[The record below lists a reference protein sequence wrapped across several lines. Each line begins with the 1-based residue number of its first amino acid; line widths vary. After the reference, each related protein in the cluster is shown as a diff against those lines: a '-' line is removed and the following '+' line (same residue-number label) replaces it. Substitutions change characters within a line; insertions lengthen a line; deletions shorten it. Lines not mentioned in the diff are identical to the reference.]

1 MYNAASKLIALS
13 TAVIM
18 ASCGGG
24 KSVNEAEVLADS
36 ADSAVTAGNYALA
49 TELLD
54 TLKAKYPSEIKVQRA
69 AMNIRARANEGMIK
83 AELQTTDSLE
93 AVYNYRRDSLKEYF
107 TFVNNPE
114 LVEGFYVIKEY
125 KSSSLFSRSGVEA
138 RVAPDGQFYMI
149 SSLAG
154 NPVKHT
160 SITASVNGESASSAS
175 VAYDGDGNY
184 RSGGPEMIT
193 FISSECDSI
202 GKLLAKNPG
211 KPARITFS
219 GARSTSM
226 PLPKNDAR
234 SIALAYDYS
243 EAILM
248 AKRLASKKEL
258 LDRQLIL
265 ARDQAART
273 AISE

>member
-1 MYNAASKLIALS
+1 MYNAANKLIALS
-13 TAVIM
+13 TVVLM

-24 KSVNEAEVLADS
+24 KNVNEAELLTHS
-36 ADSAVTAGNYALA
+36 ADSAVIAGNYALA

-54 TLKAKYPSEIKVQRA
+54 TLKSRYPSEIDAQRA
-69 AMNIRARANEGMIK
+69 ALNIRARANEGMIK
-83 AELQTTDSLE
+83 EQLQSTDSLE
-93 AVYNYRRDSLKEYF
+93 AVYNHRRDSLKEYF

-138 RVAPDGQFYMI
+138 RVTPDGQFYMI

-160 SITASVNGESASSAS
+160 SITVSINGESASSSS
-175 VAYDGDGNY
+175 VAYDGDRNY
-184 RSGGPEMIT
+184 RSGDTEMIT

-219 GARSTSM
+219 GSRSTSM
-226 PLPKNDAR
+226 QLPKNDAR

-243 EAILM
+243 EAIQM
-248 AKRLASKKEL
+248 SKRLASKKEL

>member
-1 MYNAASKLIALS
+1 MYNAASKLIAIS
-13 TAVIM
+13 TILLA

-24 KSVNEAEVLADS
+24 KSANEADILVNQ
-36 ADSAVTAGNYALA
+36 ADSAVAAGDFALA
-49 TELLD
+49 TEILD
-54 TLKAKYPSEIKVQRA
+54 TLKSKYPSEIKAQRA
-69 AMNIRARANEGMIK
+69 GMNIKARANEGMIK
-83 AELQTTDSLE
+83 EELQSTDSLE
-93 AVYNYRRDSLKEYF
+93 AVYAHRRDSLKEYF
-107 TFVNNPE
+107 TFVDNPE

-125 KSSSLFSRSGVEA
+125 KSSTLFSRSGLEA

-160 SITASVNGESASSAS
+160 SITVSSDGESASSAS
-175 VAYDGDGNY
+175 VAYDGDRNY
-184 RSGGPEMIT
+184 RSGDTEMIT

-202 GKLLAKNPG
+202 GKLMSKNPG
-211 KPARITFS
+211 KPAKIIFS
-219 GARSTSM
+219 GSRSSSM
-226 PLPKNDAR
+226 PLSRNDVK

-248 AKRLASKKEL
+248 SKRLAAKKEL
-258 LDRQLIL
+258 LDKQLML

-273 AISE
+273 ALTE

>member
-1 MYNAASKLIALS
+1 MYNAASKLIAIS
-13 TAVIM
+13 TILLA

-24 KSVNEAEVLADS
+24 KSANEADILVNQ
-36 ADSAVTAGNYALA
+36 ADSAVAAGDFALA
-49 TELLD
+49 TEILD
-54 TLKAKYPSEIKVQRA
+54 TLKSKYPSEIKAQRA
-69 AMNIRARANEGMIK
+69 GMNIKARANEGMIK
-83 AELQTTDSLE
+83 KELQSTDSLE
-93 AVYNYRRDSLKEYF
+93 AVYAHRRDSLKEYF
-107 TFVNNPE
+107 MFVDNPE

-125 KSSSLFSRSGVEA
+125 KSSTLFSRSGLEA

-160 SITASVNGESASSAS
+160 SITVSSDGESASSAS
-175 VAYDGDGNY
+175 VAYDGDRNY
-184 RSGGPEMIT
+184 RSGDTEMIT

-202 GKLLAKNPG
+202 GKLMSKNPG
-211 KPARITFS
+211 KPAKIIFS
-219 GARSTSM
+219 GSRSSSM
-226 PLPKNDAR
+226 PLSRNDVK

-248 AKRLASKKEL
+248 SKRLAAKKEL
-258 LDRQLIL
+258 LDKQLML

-273 AISE
+273 ALTE

>member
-1 MYNAASKLIALS
+1 MYNAASKLIAIS
-13 TAVIM
+13 TILLA

-24 KSVNEAEVLADS
+24 KSANEADILVNQ
-36 ADSAVTAGNYALA
+36 ADSAVAAGNFALA
-49 TELLD
+49 TEILD
-54 TLKAKYPSEIKVQRA
+54 TLKSKYPSEIKAQRA
-69 AMNIRARANEGMIK
+69 GMNIKARANEGMIK
-83 AELQTTDSLE
+83 KELQSTDSLE
-93 AVYNYRRDSLKEYF
+93 AVYAHRRDSLKEYF
-107 TFVNNPE
+107 TFVDNPE

-125 KSSSLFSRSGVEA
+125 KSSTLFSRSGLEA

-160 SITASVNGESASSAS
+160 SITVSSDGESASSAS
-175 VAYDGDGNY
+175 VAYDGDRNY
-184 RSGGPEMIT
+184 RSGDTEMIT

-202 GKLLAKNPG
+202 GKLMSKNPG
-211 KPARITFS
+211 KPAKIIFS
-219 GARSTSM
+219 GSRSSSM
-226 PLPKNDAR
+226 PLSRNDVK

-248 AKRLASKKEL
+248 SKRLAAKKEL
-258 LDRQLIL
+258 LDKQLML

-273 AISE
+273 ALTE